1 MEETT
6 MKGKM
11 KLLLISDPV
20 LHKRNGSYYSLD
32 TFLKFALH
40 LGQHFEKI
48 SLCCP
53 VLETDSSNE
62 VLFRI
67 PLEET
72 QNIEIVCTYPYESVV
87 EYYRKLPVIVTH
99 NMPILEKAIRE
110 SDAIFLRIPAMNAFP
125 AAYLAKKYRKPI
137 FSYFIGDE
145 KAILKTGSKYKGLTR
160 SAALAVS
167 RLHDVLYRKIISSSR
182 ASFFLS
188 SQLKEKYGRYSENPF
203 LIFTSLVEG
212 AAASG
217 RNGSGNHN
225 GCKRLL
231 YVGRLSHEKGLEY
244 LIRAVEYLNREKYDV
259 KVSLCGDGPERER
272 LSGLVR
278 ESGLSDSVKF
288 HGYIPWGKELSR
300 ISSGSDLFVLPSHSE
315 GVPKVLLE
323 AMAAGLPVIAT
334 NVGGIPDI
342 ITNNENGILIPP
354 GSPEAIADAVKL
366 VMENSS
372 LREKLIENGYGF
384 VKNHTAENQAKK
396 LAELIYRHA

>member
-1 MEETT
+1 
-6 MKGKM
+6 
-11 KLLLISDPV
+11 
-20 LHKRNGSYYSLD
+20 
-32 TFLKFALH
+32 
-40 LGQHFEKI
+40 
-48 SLCCP
+48 
-53 VLETDSSNE
+53 
-62 VLFRI
+62 
-67 PLEET
+67 
-72 QNIEIVCTYPYESVV
+72 
-87 EYYRKLPVIVTH
+87 
-99 NMPILEKAIRE
+99 
-110 SDAIFLRIPAMNAFP
+110 
-125 AAYLAKKYRKPI
+125 
-137 FSYFIGDE
+137 
-145 KAILKTGSKYKGLTR
+145 
-160 SAALAVS
+160 
-167 RLHDVLYRKIISSSR
+167 
-182 ASFFLS
+182 
-188 SQLKEKYGRYSENPF
+188 
-203 LIFTSLVEG
+203 
-212 AAASG
+212 
-217 RNGSGNHN
+217 
-225 GCKRLL
+225 
-231 YVGRLSHEKGLEY
+231 
-244 LIRAVEYLNREKYDV
+244 
-259 KVSLCGDGPERER
+259 VSLCGDGPERER